1 MTANSLG
8 ATAVTTSSDET
19 PRHDPDRRCYSRL
32 VPDSPTTI
40 RLSAGE
46 RHYDCQVEDISLTGI
61 KLRLMSKLPAD
72 DRLLLEHKAGGTF
85 VGRPVWRGR
94 FTLGIAFQLPEKDL
108 ERALQCISILVN
120 PDLDLTVL

>member
-1 MTANSLG
+1 MT
-8 ATAVTTSSDET
+8 TPSDET
-19 PRHDPDRRCYSRL
+19 PRRDPERRCYSRL

-46 RHYDCQVEDISLTGI
+46 RRYDCQVEDISLSGI
-61 KLRLMSKLPAD
+61 KLRPMSKLPAD
-72 DRLLLEHKAGGTF
+72 DRFVLEHKAGGKF
-85 VGRPVWRGR
+85 VGKPVWRSR
-94 FTLGIAFQLPEKDL
+94 TALGIAFELPEKDL

>member
-1 MTANSLG
+1 MKAHTLG
-8 ATAVTTSSDET
+8 AIAVTTPSDQT
-19 PRHDPDRRCYSRL
+19 SRRDPERRCYSRL

-46 RHYDCQVEDISLTGI
+46 RYYDCQVEDISLSGI

-72 DRLLLEHKAGGTF
+72 PRLVLEHKSGGKF
-85 VGRPVWRGR
+85 VGRPIWRSR
-94 FTLGIAFQLPEKDL
+94 YTLGIAFELPEKNL